1 MTQRDRGGVTVA
13 AMNPRHLSFSFAAS
27 QRAAAAALLL
37 CALPAQET
45 TASTNAYAPAIQL
58 DVLGPAQWRAQFGP
72 TNLGSLLASESAQQ
86 IWNGY
91 VGPMQGMVQRM
102 LGMEDRAFAEARAR
116 LLDYGG
122 QITIA
127 FDTGGED
134 EGMRIVLGPDGRT
147 DLPLLLKD
155 LETLASRLSGAE
167 WTAAAE
173 GAAPTLQTSPSSSCS
188 KPTITGD
195 GPSNWTASFAISSDA
210 GLAQAQK
217 DAAALVATLA
227 PQHSS
232 KKAPQPLSFRFD
244 LARMIAAEGTA
255 SGDAASMQMFGANAL
270 RDLAITIGTAGPN
283 ALIES
288 SMSFSGN
295 DRGLFSVIFPDVQ
308 GLPSVAA
315 LRPDATTLW
324 KTGHCDFA
332 AIDAL
337 VRGSNEA
344 AGRTQEELDR
354 DLPPAVFGKD
364 DGVLAHLGNEYAL
377 FGTPGSVDEMEE
389 GNFDIGIA
397 MRLRDHAAFAE
408 KWKRARKD
416 LGFTEL
422 ESETVDGFVVQRL
435 GGLVSVTAAYGPDLL
450 VIGYGKNIREQID
463 AVLQKAKDGSWTKAE
478 VALPQGLQ
486 RNAPNG
492 CNGMA
497 EGRVALIVGQVA
509 ALSSIVMGMTGG
521 MDLPFDPEQFD
532 PEAAEAL
539 LKQHNLDVA
548 RSLTGYRDG
557 KWTMRVFW

>member
-1 MTQRDRGGVTVA
+1 MTQHDRGRATVA
-13 AMNPRHLSFSFAAS
+13 AMNPHRPSFSFAATT
-27 QRAAAAALLL
+27 RAAAAALVL

-45 TASTNAYAPAIQL
+45 TASTNAYTTSAQL

-127 FDTGGED
+127 FEFDGKD
-134 EGMRIVLGPDGRT
+134 EGMRIVFGPDGRT

-167 WTAAAE
+167 WTSASE
-173 GAAPTLQTSPSSSCS
+173 GAAPTLQTDPISWCS
-188 KPTITGD
+188 KPAITGS
-195 GPSNWTASFAISSDA
+195 GPSDWTASFAISRDT

-217 DAAALVATLA
+217 DASALATTLA

-232 KKAPQPLSFRFD
+232 KKAPPPLSFRFD
-244 LARMIAAEGTA
+244 LARMIAAEGMA
-255 SGDAASMQMFGANAL
+255 GGDAESTQMFGANSL
-270 RDLAITIGTAGPN
+270 RDLAITVGTAGPN
-283 ALIES
+283 ALLES

-308 GLPSVAA
+308 GLPAIAA
-315 LRPDATTLW
+315 LRPASTTLW
-324 KTGHCDFA
+324 KTGRCDFA

-337 VRGSNEA
+337 IRSSNEA
-344 AGRTQEELDR
+344 AGMSQEAMDR
-354 DLPPAVFGKD
+354 DLPPTVFGKD
-364 DGVLAHLGNEYAL
+364 EGVLAHLGNEYAV
-377 FGTPGSVDEMEE
+377 FGTPGSIEE
-389 GNFDIGIA
+389 LDDGNFDIGIA
-397 MRLRDHAAFAE
+397 IRLRDHAAFAE

-435 GGLVSVTAAYGPDLL
+435 GGLVAVTAAYGPDVL
-450 VIGYGKNIREQID
+450 VIGYGKNVREQID
-463 AVLQKAKDGSWTKAE
+463 AVLAKAKDGNWTNAE

-497 EGRVALIVGQVA
+497 EGRVALILGQVV
-509 ALSSIVMGMTGG
+509 ALSSMVMGMTGG
-521 MDLPFDPEQFD
+521 VDLPFDPEQFD